1 MSGETHRFKN
11 AVILV
16 TGGASGIG
24 AAAVRRFAGH
34 GGKVVIA
41 DVDVPRGEA
50 LASETGSLF
59 VRADVREQADN
70 EAAVAAAVAA
80 HGRLD
85 IVHLNAGTISGTTI
99 GASFAPERYRRLMG
113 VNLDSVVFGVQAAY
127 EPLKAAGGGSIVV
140 TASATGMRP
149 SYEVFYAAS
158 KHAVVGLVRSLGP
171 VLEADG
177 ISINALCPG
186 LVDTPLIAERMGELV
201 RAGLPISTSA
211 EVVDALETV
220 LADPRTG
227 QAWLVMA
234 DRELAPFAFADLPVP
249 HEKNLAFE
257 NGGVRAVHRVD

>member
-1 MSGETHRFKN
+1 MTPAAHSFEN
-11 AVILV
+11 AVVLV

-34 GGKVVIA
+34 GSRVVVA
-41 DVDVPRGEA
+41 DVDTGRGEA
-50 LASETGSLF
+50 LAAETGALF
-59 VRADVREQADN
+59 VRTDVTELADN
-70 EAAVAAAVAA
+70 EAAVAAAVEAY
-80 HGRLD
+80 GRLD
-85 IVHLNAGTISGTTI
+85 VVHLNAGTISGTTI
-99 GASFAPERYRRLMG
+99 GEAFAPERYRRLMG

-127 EPLKAAGGGSIVV
+127 GPLKASGGSVVV

-186 LVDTPLIAERMGELV
+186 LVDTPLIAERMDELT
-201 RAGLPISTSA
+201 RAGLPIATSA
-211 EVVDALETV
+211 DVVDALETV
-220 LADPRTG
+220 LADRRTG

-234 DRELAPFAFADLPVP
+234 DRDVAPFAFADLPVP

-257 NGGVRAVHRVD
+257 NGGVRAVHQAG